1 MNNFL
6 ESQDPMSKGA
16 GYYNPLLTEAQDATA
31 LEMASYNNQ
40 PMSKE
45 DFSILSTSQD
55 GIINTLN
62 VLSDEISRHTSIII
76 NKINEVRDE
85 LAPKKEQGNG
95 KKKEYS
101 CFTCGEKGHF
111 SPNCPNKDQYRDNS
125 IQEKKNKKILT
136 CYTCGKPGHFSPNC
150 PENDQKEEKKKES
163 AKTTGCFICKQEDHW
178 MKDCPDREEYYKN
191 KYKGKEEYY
200 KNKDTGKKH
209 GQEAAALLDEYMEDE
224 SDKENIAPYKQP
236 NKKNKKEKKPRK
248 EHSKKKGKQNEEDMH
263 VDEDDETYSCC

>member
-85 LAPKKEQGNG
+85 LAPKKS
-95 KKKEYS
+95 KE
-101 CFTCGEKGHF
+101 T
-111 SPNCPNKDQYRDNS
+111 
-125 IQEKKNKKILT
+125 
-136 CYTCGKPGHFSPNC
+136 
-150 PENDQKEEKKKES
+150 EKKKNTAALPAEKKDIS
-163 AKTTGCFICKQEDHW
+163 LPTAPIKISTGTIPFKKKKIKRFLPVTPVENQDISLPTALKTTKKKRKRKNLPKPQAVLFVNKKTTG
-178 MKDCPDREEYYKN
+178 
-191 KYKGKEEYY
+191 
-200 KNKDTGKKH
+200 
-209 GQEAAALLDEYMEDE
+209 
-224 SDKENIAPYKQP
+224 
-236 NKKNKKEKKPRK
+236 
-248 EHSKKKGKQNEEDMH
+248 
-263 VDEDDETYSCC
+263 

>member
-1 MNNFL
+1 MNW
-6 ESQDPMSKGA
+6 
-16 GYYNPLLTEAQDATA
+16 PLKK
-31 LEMASYNNQ
+31 
-40 PMSKE
+40 SKE
-45 DFSILSTSQD
+45 TKRKKNTAALPAEKKDISLPTAPIKIST
-55 GIINTLN
+55 GTI
-62 VLSDEISRHTSIII
+62 
-76 NKINEVRDE
+76 
-85 LAPKKEQGNG
+85 PFKK
-95 KKKEYS
+95 
-101 CFTCGEKGHF
+101 
-111 SPNCPNKDQYRDNS
+111 
-125 IQEKKNKKILT
+125 KKNKKILT

-209 GQEAAALLDEYMEDE
+209 RQEAAALLDEYMEDE

-248 EHSKKKGKQNEEDMH
+248 EHSKKKGKKNEEDMH

>member
-62 VLSDEISRHTSIII
+62 VLSDEISKHTSIII

-85 LAPKKEQGNG
+85 LVPKKEQGNE

-125 IQEKKNKKILT
+125 IQEKKIKKFLPVT
-136 CYTCGKPGHFSPNC
+136 PV
-150 PENDQKEEKKKES
+150 ENQDISLPTALKTTKKKRKRKNLPKPQ
-163 AKTTGCFICKQEDHW
+163 AVFFVNKNTTG
-178 MKDCPDREEYYKN
+178 
-191 KYKGKEEYY
+191 
-200 KNKDTGKKH
+200 
-209 GQEAAALLDEYMEDE
+209 
-224 SDKENIAPYKQP
+224 
-236 NKKNKKEKKPRK
+236 
-248 EHSKKKGKQNEEDMH
+248 
-263 VDEDDETYSCC
+263 

>member
-85 LAPKKEQGNG
+85 LAPKKEQENG
-95 KKKEYS
+95 KKKN
-101 CFTCGEKGHF
+101 TAAL
-111 SPNCPNKDQYRDNS
+111 PA
-125 IQEKKNKKILT
+125 EKKDISLPTAPIKISTGTIPFKKKKIKRFLPVT
-136 CYTCGKPGHFSPNC
+136 PV
-150 PENDQKEEKKKES
+150 ENQDISLPTALKTTKKKRKRKNLPKPQ
-163 AKTTGCFICKQEDHW
+163 AVLFVNKKTTG
-178 MKDCPDREEYYKN
+178 
-191 KYKGKEEYY
+191 
-200 KNKDTGKKH
+200 
-209 GQEAAALLDEYMEDE
+209 
-224 SDKENIAPYKQP
+224 
-236 NKKNKKEKKPRK
+236 
-248 EHSKKKGKQNEEDMH
+248 
-263 VDEDDETYSCC
+263 